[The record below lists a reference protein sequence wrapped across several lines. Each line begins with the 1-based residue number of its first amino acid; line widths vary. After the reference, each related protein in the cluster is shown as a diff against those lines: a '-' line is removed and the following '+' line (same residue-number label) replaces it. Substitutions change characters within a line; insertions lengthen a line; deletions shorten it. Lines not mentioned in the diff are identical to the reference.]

1 MRRYT
6 VSLLLLLVLIGLWE
20 LATPLL
26 AAPDEPQHLVKA
38 AAVARG
44 EWIGR
49 GEQVGPITRVSLPAG
64 FTEISAF
71 PRCFAFKPRR
81 SAACTPPVTA
91 HGGPAVEVGTTA
103 GRYPPAY
110 YALTGL
116 PTLVVQGVASDR
128 AARVVSGL
136 LCALLLA
143 AAITWCAGDLAALA
157 VLFAVTPMVLFLSAV
172 VNPSGVEV
180 AAAVASWAAL
190 IRLVRDQGPV
200 RRKQLLALTAVLS
213 ALVLARPI
221 SPLWLLLI
229 AGCVGVLAP
238 RTRLVE
244 LARARGVQLAA
255 AVVMALA
262 ACQTAWVVIAQST
275 RLFGKPVHV
284 SRSTA
289 LDRLLSPTHIEHL
302 GSQMIGRFGWLDTAA
317 PLLTQW
323 VWAVLGVL
331 VLVVGLASGRPR
343 ARVAVLLAL
352 ALAVLVPALVEA
364 SSFPRIGYWWQGRY
378 SLPLAVGVPLLA
390 LAGRRPP
397 RRLLQAFVALLAAG
411 VAVGEEAAF
420 ANTLARYTVGTGH
433 GLGLGAVHWQPP
445 LPPLVL
451 VVGFGLAV
459 LAWAAWSSYLALH
472 PTTA

>member
-1 MRRYT
+1 LRRYT
-6 VSLLLLLVLIGLWE
+6 VSLLLLIVLIGLWE

-26 AAPDEPQHLVKA
+26 AAPDEPQHLIKA

-44 EWIGR
+44 QWLGR
-49 GEQVGPITRVSLPAG
+49 GEQLGPITHVSLPAG

-71 PRCFAFKPRR
+71 PRCFAFRPRR
-81 SAACTPPVTA
+81 NASCAPPVTA
-91 HGGPAVEVGTTA
+91 HAGPAVEIATTA
-103 GRYPPAY
+103 GRYPPTY

-116 PTLVVQGVASDR
+116 PTLVFPGVASDR

-157 VLFAVTPMVLFLSAV
+157 VLFAVTPMVLFLTAV

-190 IRLVRDQGPV
+190 IRLVREQGPV
-200 RRKQLLALTAVLS
+200 RRTQLVSLTAVLS

-229 AGCVGVLAP
+229 AGCVAVLAP
-238 RTRLVE
+238 RARLVE
-244 LARARGVQLAA
+244 LARSRGVQLAA
-255 AVVMALA
+255 AVVVALA
-262 ACQTAWVVIAQST
+262 ACQTAWVVVAQST

-284 SRSTA
+284 TRTTA
-289 LDRLLSPTHIEHL
+289 LDRLLSLTHIEHL

-317 PLLTQW
+317 PPLTVW
-323 VWAVLGVL
+323 VWVGLGVV
-331 VLVVGLASGRPR
+331 VLAVGLARGRPR
-343 ARVAVLLAL
+343 ARIAVLLAL
-352 ALAVLVPALVEA
+352 ALAVLVPAVVEA

-397 RRLLQAFVALLAAG
+397 RRLLQVLAAVLVTG

-420 ANTLARYTVGTGH
+420 AQTLARYTVGAGH

-451 VVGFGLAV
+451 VIGFAVAV
-459 LAWAAWSSYLALH
+459 LGWAAWSAYLALH
-472 PTTA
+472 ETAA